1 MSIKT
6 LEELK
11 VAADAARME
20 YAQQVEKTKE
30 PIAASRA
37 ALAQA
42 EEAMQAA
49 LESEDRKAYLAAKQ
63 EVEFERDKLTRL
75 ETKVSDPNPL
85 YTDDGYNAYRREII
99 LAYNTEVKPL
109 FEQLQA
115 VLASGMAIVE
125 QIGAKTKL
133 NNEIVGS
140 FNATIPTGDVWRKTN
155 LISGATSSGV
165 TKAIKDVFHSGSA
178 VSNSIDYSI
187 QTCNRLINE
196 NAE

>member
-1 MSIKT
+1 MIIKT

-11 VAADAARME
+11 AAADAAKVE
-20 YAQQVEKTKE
+20 YAQQTEEAKK

-42 EEAMQAA
+42 EDAMQAA
-49 LESEDRKAYLAAKQ
+49 LESEDGEAYSKAKQ
-63 EVEFERDKLTRL
+63 TVEFERAKLTKL
-75 ETKVSDPNPL
+75 ETAYSEPAPL
-85 YTDDGYNAYRREII
+85 YTDEQYTEYRRQII
-99 LAYNTEVKPL
+99 LAYNTEVKTL

-115 VLASGMAIVE
+115 VLASGIVIVE

-140 FNATIPTGDVWRKTN
+140 FNATIPTSDAWKKTN
-155 LISGATSSGV
+155 LLSGATSGGV
-165 TKAIKDVFHSGSA
+165 TKAIKDVFRSGSA
-178 VSNSIDYSI
+178 VSNSVDYSI